1 VRRKKSWISE
11 QYLGTLILLGLFVFG
26 LLLATGYLLSKAAT
40 SDRKI
45 FQLNFIALLLGL
57 TFEYKRVVEKW
68 TTVLWT
74 AFAAF
79 IFSFFA
85 FTRDKGET
93 VYSLVEHLES
103 WPYFFL
109 GFFILFATIVYFG
122 EGTKKITEG
131 ITLLITISINYWILS
146 NGYWNSEYIIIKCL
160 IILNFLLSGFSV
172 FNSLSYRTLG
182 NGTRLLLS
190 IWTALIT
197 LILSID
203 NILKLY
209 RLRDIEHLP
218 NLNSIIIAF
227 LQFFFLGISS
237 IYIAQNIAF
246 IGAYLPGKGFMQNV
260 RDINDEHL
268 KRFSKEQVY
277 IADSIIVIII
287 SLTGYLLN
295 YFFNFLP
302 VNFMIWLNIT
312 LTPILLFLTHRILG

>member
-26 LLLATGYLLSKAAT
+26 LLFATGYLFSKAAT

-85 FTRDKGET
+85 FKRDKGET

-103 WPYFFL
+103 WPYFYL
-109 GFFILFATIVYFG
+109 GFFILFSTIVYFG

-131 ITLLITISINYWILS
+131 ITLLITISINYWIIS
-146 NGYWNSEYIIIKCL
+146 NGFWNSEYIIIKCL

-190 IWTALIT
+190 IWTALIALT
-197 LILSID
+197 LSID

-209 RLRDIEHLP
+209 KLRDIEHLP

-295 YFFNFLP
+295 YFFDFLP

-312 LTPILLFLTHRILG
+312 LTPILLFLTHRIFG

>member
-1 VRRKKSWISE
+1 MRRKKSWFSE

-26 LLLATGYLLSKAAT
+26 LLFATGYLLSKASNA
-40 SDRKI
+40 DRKI
-45 FQLNFIALLLGL
+45 FQLNFIALLVGL
-57 TFEYKRVVEKW
+57 TFEYKRIVEKW

-79 IFSFFA
+79 LFSFFA
-85 FTRDKGET
+85 FKRDKGET
-93 VYSLVEHLES
+93 VYILVDHLEN

-109 GFFILFATIVYFG
+109 GFFVFFATIVYFG

-131 ITLLITISINYWILS
+131 ITLLITVSINYWILS
-146 NGYWNSEYIIIKCL
+146 NGYWHSEYVAIKVL
-160 IILNFLLSGFSV
+160 IILNFLFTGFSI
-172 FNSLSYRTLG
+172 FNSLSYKTLG
-182 NGTRLLLS
+182 KGTRLLLS
-190 IWTALIT
+190 IWTAIIT
-197 LILSID
+197 LVLSFD

-209 RLRDIEHLP
+209 KIRDIEHLP
-218 NLNSIIIAF
+218 NFSSSIIAF

-246 IGAYLPGKGFMQNV
+246 IGAYLPGKGFIQNV
-260 RDINDEHL
+260 RDINQEHL
-268 KRFSKEQVY
+268 KRYSDEQVY

-287 SLTGYLLN
+287 TLTGYTFN

-312 LTPILLFLTHRILG
+312 LTPVLLFLTHRILG